1 METYRNAYDVLQ
13 KAEETNNYGS
23 VVEDSTTMLDEA
35 HLVRTTRVIRTVKHF
50 LFLEIQDGVAK
61 MEHSREAGKVADVDS
76 RTVRRWVKEFCKG
89 GSFVVRKRQYNKR
102 EPHSYIDDEDI
113 RGRLREYIDRRLYRR
128 KKDEPRLRIADVQK
142 WINEDLLKEELAGTR
157 GISRRTVHKWMQKL
171 GFRWSRHH
179 KCVYVDGHNR
189 PDVVTDRR
197 SFVELLKRLHQN
209 MSIPVRVEETVMV
222 ATSRGEARQEGASDD
237 SDVSGDERD
246 SGARSETGDDE
257 HINGETTGREPLLWP
272 AVRKVEGKKE
282 YKHVRVY
289 GDGETSKRVAD
300 DCTRVPFDPRDL
312 AAPDSKGDY
321 CLLPDDEV
329 MKFYRPKKV
338 KREALFWPA
347 VRTVDDEDQYKHV
360 RIHDPANALGR
371 DCVRVQRLKECPCDQ
386 RKLWG
391 KCSCYVRCECY
402 NCMRKPGVDSTQ
414 LPFDQRDLIATD
426 GKGDYRLLPDHEVL
440 SLLFHDETTAKENDD
455 GDHQWLSADKGAA
468 MKVKGEGRAAHIS
481 DVIGVDL
488 VQLQISEEV
497 WGMKQE
503 DKDAGTERSGKYFGR
518 TEGEGEDSHKV
529 KEIHDAVKV
538 LKKAAADCEVL
549 KTANDP
555 RTAAV
560 IMTVGKQ
567 HDGYW
572 TSDRMC
578 AQLPAAIAMFELSN
592 GPHRQGVFIFDNSTG
607 HNAYDDDALLAH
619 KISLAPGGE
628 KAALRVFEDDNGKT
642 VHPTFQV
649 GDTLLTDK
657 KIFLPKTEAQKKMK
671 GRKFGTGLD
680 KKKYPVGTRVTSGSP
695 LLGLNK
701 GGEQMLKE
709 MGLWRLDGE
718 RAKGLV
724 KCCNKCKAD
733 NAASRQAIAAFN
745 KGGEQRERVLEQAR
759 REQQSSPAEGPAA
772 EGRAAARRQRC
783 CMERVFSDLGAF
795 KAQLNKVQQI
805 FKDAG
810 HVCIFLPKYH
820 PELNAIERY
829 WGYVK
834 HVLRLHCEYSLTHML
849 KILPRALSGVPLEHI
864 RAWSRWCGYTLKRTT
879 TGWWATS
886 RTANSRSGTRTEK
899 PPEGGM
905 RFWRQRGEEKHKRKT
920 TPRRRR
926 RWRLRRNAEPSPRG
940 GPKGHSKRGRTSRG
954 RKRRR
959 GERRR
964 RPRTL
969 RRDVCVSV

>member
-1 METYRNAYDVLQ
+1 PRRD
-13 KAEETNNYGS
+13 
-23 VVEDSTTMLDEA
+23 
-35 HLVRTTRVIRTVKHF
+35 H
-50 LFLEIQDGVAK
+50 
-61 MEHSREAGKVADVDS
+61 REGE
-76 RTVRRWVKEFCKG
+76 RRWGPPMALSGQG
-89 GSFVVRKRQYNKR
+89 G
-102 EPHSYIDDEDI
+102 
-113 RGRLREYIDRRLYRR
+113 
-128 KKDEPRLRIADVQK
+128 
-142 WINEDLLKEELAGTR
+142 
-157 GISRRTVHKWMQKL
+157 
-171 GFRWSRHH
+171 RHE
-179 KCVYVDGHNR
+179 
-189 PDVVTDRR
+189 
-197 SFVELLKRLHQN
+197 SQ
-209 MSIPVRVEETVMV
+209 
-222 ATSRGEARQEGASDD
+222 
-237 SDVSGDERD
+237 
-246 SGARSETGDDE
+246 
-257 HINGETTGREPLLWP
+257 
-272 AVRKVEGKKE
+272 
-282 YKHVRVY
+282 
-289 GDGETSKRVAD
+289 
-300 DCTRVPFDPRDL
+300 
-312 AAPDSKGDY
+312 
-321 CLLPDDEV
+321 
-329 MKFYRPKKV
+329 
-338 KREALFWPA
+338 
-347 VRTVDDEDQYKHV
+347 
-360 RIHDPANALGR
+360 
-371 DCVRVQRLKECPCDQ
+371 
-386 RKLWG
+386 
-391 KCSCYVRCECY
+391 
-402 NCMRKPGVDSTQ
+402 
-414 LPFDQRDLIATD
+414 
-426 GKGDYRLLPDHEVL
+426 
-440 SLLFHDETTAKENDD
+440 
-455 GDHQWLSADKGAA
+455 
-468 MKVKGEGRAAHIS
+468 GEGRAAHIS

-488 VQLQISEEV
+488 GQLQISEEV
-497 WGMKQE
+497 WGMMQE
-503 DKDAGTERSGKYFGR
+503 DKDA
-518 TEGEGEDSHKV
+518 
-529 KEIHDAVKV
+529 
-538 LKKAAADCEVL
+538 
-549 KTANDP
+549 ANDP

-628 KAALRVFEDDNGKT
+628 KAALR
-642 VHPTFQV
+642 
-649 GDTLLTDK
+649 

-820 PELNAIERY
+820 PELNAIKRY

-864 RAWSRWCGYTLKRTT
+864 RAWSRCGYTLKRTT

-886 RTANSRSGTRTEK
+886 RTANSRSGTRT
-899 PPEGGM
+899 
-905 RFWRQRGEEKHKRKT
+905 
-920 TPRRRR
+920 
-926 RWRLRRNAEPSPRG
+926 
-940 GPKGHSKRGRTSRG
+940 
-954 RKRRR
+954 
-959 GERRR
+959 
-964 RPRTL
+964 
-969 RRDVCVSV
+969 

>member
-1 METYRNAYDVLQ
+1 
-13 KAEETNNYGS
+13 
-23 VVEDSTTMLDEA
+23 
-35 HLVRTTRVIRTVKHF
+35 
-50 LFLEIQDGVAK
+50 
-61 MEHSREAGKVADVDS
+61 
-76 RTVRRWVKEFCKG
+76 
-89 GSFVVRKRQYNKR
+89 
-102 EPHSYIDDEDI
+102 
-113 RGRLREYIDRRLYRR
+113 
-128 KKDEPRLRIADVQK
+128 
-142 WINEDLLKEELAGTR
+142 
-157 GISRRTVHKWMQKL
+157 
-171 GFRWSRHH
+171 
-179 KCVYVDGHNR
+179 
-189 PDVVTDRR
+189 
-197 SFVELLKRLHQN
+197 
-209 MSIPVRVEETVMV
+209 
-222 ATSRGEARQEGASDD
+222 
-237 SDVSGDERD
+237 
-246 SGARSETGDDE
+246 
-257 HINGETTGREPLLWP
+257 
-272 AVRKVEGKKE
+272 
-282 YKHVRVY
+282 
-289 GDGETSKRVAD
+289 
-300 DCTRVPFDPRDL
+300 
-312 AAPDSKGDY
+312 
-321 CLLPDDEV
+321 
-329 MKFYRPKKV
+329 
-338 KREALFWPA
+338 
-347 VRTVDDEDQYKHV
+347 
-360 RIHDPANALGR
+360 
-371 DCVRVQRLKECPCDQ
+371 
-386 RKLWG
+386 
-391 KCSCYVRCECY
+391 
-402 NCMRKPGVDSTQ
+402 
-414 LPFDQRDLIATD
+414 
-426 GKGDYRLLPDHEVL
+426 
-440 SLLFHDETTAKENDD
+440 FHDETTAKENDD

-488 VQLQISEEV
+488 GQLQISEEV
-497 WGMKQE
+497 WGMMQE
-503 DKDAGTERSGKYFGR
+503 DKDA
-518 TEGEGEDSHKV
+518 
-529 KEIHDAVKV
+529 
-538 LKKAAADCEVL
+538 
-549 KTANDP
+549 ANDQ

-628 KAALRVFEDDNGKT
+628 KAALRAFEDDNGKT

-649 GDTLLTDK
+649 
-657 KIFLPKTEAQKKMK
+657 
-671 GRKFGTGLD
+671 
-680 KKKYPVGTRVTSGSP
+680 VTSGSP

-745 KGGEQRERVLEQAR
+745 KGGEQCERVLEQAR

-864 RAWSRWCGYTLKRTT
+864 RAWSRCGYTLKRTT
-879 TGWWATS
+879 TGWWAPS
-886 RTANSRSGTRTEK
+886 RTANSRSGTRT
-899 PPEGGM
+899 
-905 RFWRQRGEEKHKRKT
+905 
-920 TPRRRR
+920 
-926 RWRLRRNAEPSPRG
+926 
-940 GPKGHSKRGRTSRG
+940 
-954 RKRRR
+954 
-959 GERRR
+959 
-964 RPRTL
+964 
-969 RRDVCVSV
+969 

>member
-1 METYRNAYDVLQ
+1 
-13 KAEETNNYGS
+13 
-23 VVEDSTTMLDEA
+23 
-35 HLVRTTRVIRTVKHF
+35 
-50 LFLEIQDGVAK
+50 
-61 MEHSREAGKVADVDS
+61 
-76 RTVRRWVKEFCKG
+76 
-89 GSFVVRKRQYNKR
+89 
-102 EPHSYIDDEDI
+102 
-113 RGRLREYIDRRLYRR
+113 
-128 KKDEPRLRIADVQK
+128 
-142 WINEDLLKEELAGTR
+142 
-157 GISRRTVHKWMQKL
+157 
-171 GFRWSRHH
+171 
-179 KCVYVDGHNR
+179 
-189 PDVVTDRR
+189 
-197 SFVELLKRLHQN
+197 
-209 MSIPVRVEETVMV
+209 
-222 ATSRGEARQEGASDD
+222 
-237 SDVSGDERD
+237 
-246 SGARSETGDDE
+246 
-257 HINGETTGREPLLWP
+257 
-272 AVRKVEGKKE
+272 
-282 YKHVRVY
+282 
-289 GDGETSKRVAD
+289 
-300 DCTRVPFDPRDL
+300 
-312 AAPDSKGDY
+312 
-321 CLLPDDEV
+321 
-329 MKFYRPKKV
+329 
-338 KREALFWPA
+338 
-347 VRTVDDEDQYKHV
+347 
-360 RIHDPANALGR
+360 
-371 DCVRVQRLKECPCDQ
+371 
-386 RKLWG
+386 
-391 KCSCYVRCECY
+391 
-402 NCMRKPGVDSTQ
+402 
-414 LPFDQRDLIATD
+414 
-426 GKGDYRLLPDHEVL
+426 
-440 SLLFHDETTAKENDD
+440 
-455 GDHQWLSADKGAA
+455 
-468 MKVKGEGRAAHIS
+468 MKVKEGRAAHIS

-488 VQLQISEEV
+488 GQLQTSEE
-497 WGMKQE
+497 
-503 DKDAGTERSGKYFGR
+503 
-518 TEGEGEDSHKV
+518 
-529 KEIHDAVKV
+529 
-538 LKKAAADCEVL
+538 KAAADCEVL

-628 KAALRVFEDDNGKT
+628 KAALR
-642 VHPTFQV
+642 
-649 GDTLLTDK
+649 

-864 RAWSRWCGYTLKRTT
+864 RAWSRGV
-879 TGWWATS
+879 AI
-886 RTANSRSGTRTEK
+886 
-899 PPEGGM
+899 
-905 RFWRQRGEEKHKRKT
+905 H
-920 TPRRRR
+920 
-926 RWRLRRNAEPSPRG
+926 
-940 GPKGHSKRGRTSRG
+940 
-954 RKRRR
+954 
-959 GERRR
+959 
-964 RPRTL
+964 
-969 RRDVCVSV
+969 